1 MNKRISLVVL
11 LALILTCAVMAGGKS
26 DKGSDGGSGKPSITV
41 YGIKNQEE
49 FPSGQTENNN
59 RIINY
64 IKEKTGYDIRWIIAP
79 NTNEREALNMV
90 MASGNPPDMIIL
102 QDKAV
107 FNDYVSQRLLNPVDD
122 LLANTKT
129 IKTIVPEET
138 WRAVESGGKHY
149 SVPVPQNQFSTYG
162 VIARTDYLA
171 KLGNPRLETIDDY
184 VRLFQLAADRKI
196 GGNDTIPYVMW
207 GTEPDLFAYA
217 YGLGVEYDD
226 FGSGKLESTWISA
239 NAKAYLQF
247 MAGLF
252 SRKLID
258 PEYAVN
264 TTAQIA
270 QEKMTNGRGLLY
282 TGMWTDMNTLERTI
296 TNGDKA
302 FGVIAPPK
310 NIKGEPTYFNLQA
323 PVRVYIVF
331 PAQSK
336 KTREA
341 IAFLDRCIEDDIRL
355 TISYGW
361 ENEHYVR
368 KTLNG
373 AQVIDQTPAAE
384 DIRYRIYYNMWDTK
398 EDFINRVN
406 LKGFASG
413 YFPMSEFT
421 KKANLMLYAPPI
433 NSVSEFSPTLK
444 DLKDEYF
451 MKIITGAWG
460 IDKFDEFVQKWHTNG
475 GDQVLKDINTW
486 YATFK

>member
-11 LALILTCAVMAGGKS
+11 LALLLTCALMAGGQS
-26 DKGSDGGSGKPSITV
+26 GSSASGSGKPSITV
-41 YGIKNQEE
+41 YGPSNVEE
-49 FPSGQTENNN
+49 FPAGETENNN
-59 RIINY
+59 RIINF
-64 IKEKTGYDIRWIIAP
+64 IKEKTGYEVTWMIAP
-79 NTNEREALNMV
+79 NTNGREAMNML
-90 MASGNPPDMIIL
+90 MASGAPPDLIYTG
-102 QDKAV
+102 DKAT
-107 FNDYVSQRLLNPVDD
+107 FNDYTSQRLINSVDD
-122 LLANTKT
+122 LVPGTKN

-149 SVPVPQNQFSTYG
+149 SVPVPQNQFASSG
-162 VIARTDYLA
+162 IIARTDYLT
-171 KLGNPRLETIDDY
+171 KLGNPKLETIDDY
-184 VRLFQLAADRKI
+184 VNLFQLALDRKI

-207 GTEPDLFAYA
+207 GTSPDLFAYA
-217 YGLGVEYDD
+217 YGLGVDYDD
-226 FGSGKLESTWISA
+226 LGSGRLESTWISA

-264 TTAQIA
+264 TTSTIA
-270 QEKMTNGRGLLY
+270 QEKMTNGRGLLF
-282 TGMWTDMNTLERTI
+282 TGGWTDMNTLERTI
-296 TNGDKA
+296 NNGDKA

-310 NIKGEPTYFNLQA
+310 NIKGEPTYFNLNA
-323 PVRVYIVF
+323 PVRVYFLF

-336 KTREA
+336 KTKEA
-341 IAFLDRCIEDDIRL
+341 ISFLDRCIEDDIRL

-368 KTLNG
+368 KTIDG

-384 DIRYRIYYNMWDTK
+384 NIRYRIYYNMWDSQ
-398 EDFINRVN
+398 EDFLNRVN

-413 YFPMSEFT
+413 YYPMEVFT
-421 KKANLMLYAPPI
+421 KKTNLMNYAPPI

-444 DLKDEYF
+444 DLKDEYY

-460 IDKFDEFVQKWHTNG
+460 IDKFDEFVQKWHSNG